1 MLIAALMGAGTMGAL
16 ALPHTLLDWQPAHA
30 ASHPWRAWTAVF
42 VHYSALHVAA
52 NLAGLALI
60 AALGWAAQLPRRS
73 VVAWAAAWPL
83 TQIGLLMQP
92 QLLHYGGLSGVLHA
106 GLAVVAVHL
115 VATGGAA
122 RRGIGLAIVAAL
134 GLKLLLEAPW
144 AGPLRHVR
152 GWDIAIAPLAH
163 ASGVA
168 AGLVCSALTE
178 FVAHQR
184 KPGTGIHDH
193 D

>member
-1 MLIAALMGAGTMGAL
+1 GVRGWVLIAALMGAGTLVAW
-16 ALPHTLLDWQPAHA
+16 ALPHTLLDWQPVRAT
-30 ASHPWRAWTAVF
+30 SQPWRAWTAVF

-73 VVAWAAAWPL
+73 VLAWAAAWPL
-83 TQIGLLMQP
+83 TQIGLLLQPQLLP
-92 QLLHYGGLSGVLHA
+92 QLLHYGGLSGVLHG

-122 RRGIGLAIVAAL
+122 RRRIGLAIVAAL

-144 AGPLRHVR
+144 A
-152 GWDIAIAPLAH
+152 AP
-163 ASGVA
+163 
-168 AGLVCSALTE
+168 
-178 FVAHQR
+178 
-184 KPGTGIHDH
+184 
-193 D
+193 